1 MFTINGGK
9 TFGCAAIASLRALP
23 PSTSARTCARTFASG
38 LHSVC
43 SSRIVSDR
51 NSDSPA
57 LIIVANCRDMIA
69 RSFSPILLPNPG
81 MLMSRFIPALASVIE
96 TGA

>member
-1 MFTINGGK
+1 MV
-9 TFGCAAIASLRALP
+9 RAR
-23 PSTSARTCARTFASG
+23 S
-38 LHSVC
+38 
-43 SSRIVSDR
+43 
-51 NSDSPA
+51 SDSPA

-69 RSFSPILLPNPG
+69 RSLSPILLPNPG

>member
-1 MFTINGGK
+1 M
-9 TFGCAAIASLRALP
+9 ASLSALP
-23 PSTSARTCARTFASG
+23 PSTSLRTCASTFASG

-51 NSDSPA
+51 SSDSPA
-57 LIIVANCRDMIA
+57 LIIVANCRDMIE
-69 RSFSPILLPNPG
+69 RSLSPILLPNPG
-81 MLMSRFIPALASVIE
+81 MLISRFIPAFASVIE